1 MNIFGIFYN
10 LKEFLR
16 AYKKYFQVELCVPLI
31 RLKQFLKIIFRLICF
46 IVAYVLDIIITFKSL
61 LGIIQTYFFKL
72 AYNNYNNILIWSK
85 DSKS

>member
-1 MNIFGIFYN
+1 VNIFGIFYN

-61 LGIIQTYFFKL
+61 LGITQTYFSKL

-85 DSKS
+85 KF